1 MAACSECERYC
12 LEARRHHRQTKNNY
26 PPQNPFLAPA
36 TRFSSGTYTLTRRH
50 SGRLDR
56 VSNIPPLAL
65 RSSGAS
71 LFALPVSLR
80 SALFLAATLPFTSV
94 PIVHAQGTGT
104 RHQHTMASESSPDLH
119 APSQKPM
126 LARHREQD
134 NASGQPPQTRGPY
147 FPLGYKEG
155 FSQWWTSLAP
165 AVTEHKVLSYVPYLQ
180 RPPTHTQTG
189 SAPPS
194 VKGMKLGDDERPT
207 SDVVRTTSITD
218 PYGPR
223 QWNSEQVQLSGKSRS
238 LNEFSVTRTEE
249 SVDNNLVMLHGYGAG
264 LGFFYKNFEGLSR
277 QPNWKLYALDMLGM
291 GRSSRPSFKIHAK
304 EKEDKIKEAES
315 WFVDALEE
323 WRIKRGIEKMTLLGH
338 SLGGY
343 MAVAYALKYPGHLN
357 KLILASPVGIPEDPY
372 AVNED
377 LPEPGDSRMQNEFAQ
392 PQDESINGANAP
404 DNNNFLNARSKA
416 QAAEQKNKPPP
427 RKLPKWLVTLWDA
440 NVSPFSI
447 VRYAGPL
454 GPRLVSGWTSRR
466 FSQMPPEE
474 AQALHDYSYS
484 LFRQRGSGEYALA
497 YILAPG
503 AFARSPL
510 IRRIQGVG
518 RQYLEQ
524 HPSPTPD
531 DAASSPLPVSKVR
544 ETGVPV
550 VLMYGEHDWMDVAGG
565 HAAMEKLNAEKRKAL
580 ANASEEE
587 RARENGHAKVT
598 MIRKAG
604 HHVYLDGW
612 EQFNEEM
619 LEEMKDVEK
628 RQARLKALKK

>member
-1 MAACSECERYC
+1 
-12 LEARRHHRQTKNNY
+12 
-26 PPQNPFLAPA
+26 
-36 TRFSSGTYTLTRRH
+36 
-50 SGRLDR
+50 
-56 VSNIPPLAL
+56 
-65 RSSGAS
+65 
-71 LFALPVSLR
+71 
-80 SALFLAATLPFTSV
+80 
-94 PIVHAQGTGT
+94 
-104 RHQHTMASESSPDLH
+104 MASESTPDLH
-119 APSQKPM
+119 APPQKPM
-126 LARHREQD
+126 LARHREQND
-134 NASGQPPQTRGPY
+134 PSSANAQSQKGAGY
-147 FPLGYKEG
+147 FPLGYKDG

-165 AVTEHKVLSYVPYLQ
+165 AVTEHKVLSFMPYLQ

-194 VKGMKLGDDERPT
+194 VKGMNMDTDEGKPAEP
-207 SDVVRTTSITD
+207 VRTTSITD
-218 PYGPR
+218 PHGPR
-223 QWNSEQVQLSGKSRS
+223 VWNSELVQLAGKSRA
-238 LNEFSVTRTEE
+238 LNEFSVVRPEE

-277 QPNWKLYALDMLGM
+277 LPNWKLYALDMLGM

-304 EKEDKIKEAES
+304 EREDKIKEAES

-372 AVNED
+372 AVSED
-377 LPEPGDSRMQNEFAQ
+377 LPEPGDSRMQNEFTQ
-392 PQDESINGANAP
+392 TQDESIEGANAP
-404 DNNNFLNARSKA
+404 DQNNFLNARSKE
-416 QAAEQKNKPPP
+416 QAAQEKAKPPP

-466 FSQMPPEE
+466 FSHLPPDE

-518 RQYLEQ
+518 RQFLSEQ
-524 HPSPTPD
+524 HSSPTPD
-531 DAASSPLPVSKVR
+531 DAASSPLPIAKVR

-580 ANASEEE
+580 ANASAEE

-619 LEEMKDVEK
+619 LGEMKDVEK
-628 RQARLKALKK
+628 RQKRLKDLER